1 MAQTLPPA
9 TTATNTA
16 PHHGLTLAM
25 SIGGEEGLN
34 DLSRLREYGV
44 GIEITDFIGVATW
57 QGDYQAHARR
67 WAAALRGFP
76 GDKCLHGAFT
86 DLAPGAL
93 EPDVIAFARRRH
105 QQSLEVAAT
114 LGCDLMV
121 VHSDFPPREAQPTQH
136 AERAARLADYFGTL
150 AEKAAPLGI
159 AIVIENIRDGNPRQ
173 LADLAAAI
181 ARPNLGLSLDVGHAN
196 LYGPAYA
203 LDEWALTLAPAL
215 RHVHLHDN
223 DGWFDRHWA
232 VGAGTMNF
240 RAFLATVA
248 ALAPAPRVTIEAAP
262 RADAWQT
269 LEGLIADGWYAP
281 AGLGGTH

>member
-1 MAQTLPPA
+1 MAQTT
-9 TTATNTA
+9 TTAITT
-16 PHHGLTLAM
+16 PGITPRRGLTLAM
-25 SIGGEEGLN
+25 SIGGEEGFD
-34 DLSRLREYGV
+34 DLPRLREYGV
-44 GIEITDFIGVATW
+44 GIEITDFIGVAIW

-76 GDKCLHGAFT
+76 GDKCLHGAFI

-93 EPDVIAFARRRH
+93 EPEVIAFARRRH

-136 AERAARLADYFGTL
+136 AERAARLADNFGTL
-150 AEKAAPLGI
+150 AEKATPLGI
-159 AIVIENIRDGNPRQ
+159 TIVIENIRDSNPRQ

-181 ARPNLGLSLDVGHAN
+181 ALPNLGLSLDVGHAN

-223 DGWFDRHWA
+223 DGRFDRHWG

-248 ALAPAPRVTIEAAP
+248 ALAPAPRVTIEALP

-269 LEGLIADGWYAP
+269 LEGLIAEGWYTP
-281 AGLGGTH
+281 SGLGGTH